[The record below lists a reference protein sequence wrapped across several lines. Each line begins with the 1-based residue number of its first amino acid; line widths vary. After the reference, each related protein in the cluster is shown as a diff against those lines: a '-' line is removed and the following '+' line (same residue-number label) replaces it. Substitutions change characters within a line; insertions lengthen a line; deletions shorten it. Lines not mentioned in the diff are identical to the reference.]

1 MIRRIN
7 FGLQQ
12 MQSPCVLVLRISKGA
27 GLIALSLLGAFSLAL
42 TACHSDRSVADREM
56 DAFIDHLM
64 SRMTLEEKIGQLNLL
79 VAGLDITGAQR
90 STAVVEKVREGL
102 VGGVFN
108 TYAPTPV
115 RSLQSIA
122 VKESRLGIPLLFG
135 YDVIYGHKTIFPVP
149 LALSCTWDPV
159 LIEKSCRI
167 SAVEASADG
176 LNWVY
181 SPMVDIARDPRWG
194 RIMES
199 SGEDPYLGSVIARAK
214 VRGYQGDNLR
224 DPRSV
229 MACVKHFALYGAAEA
244 GRDYNTVDMSR
255 RQMFESYMPP
265 YRAAVDAGAG
275 SVMTSFNEI
284 DAIPSSANRWLLTD
298 LLRGQWGFQG
308 MVVTD
313 YTAIK
318 EMTKHGMG
326 DLKKDAELAM
336 KAGVDM
342 DMVDET
348 YIKYLPELIASKKIP
363 QSTVDQA
370 CRRILEAKYKLGL
383 FADPYRGC
391 TEERASTEILTSENR
406 RTAREIAVRS
416 LVLLKN
422 EGGILPLG
430 KSGTIALVG
439 PLADDRKT
447 PIGSWH
453 AAGDWHNTVSILEG
467 VTHAVGS
474 GAKIIHAKGANL
486 EANLTQTNSAVIDK
500 NDFSVKSRLAG
511 EMIGEA
517 VAAAKKADV
526 VVAVLGESFAQS
538 GEASS
543 RSDISLPENQKAL
556 LHALVQTGK
565 PVVLVLMNGRPLTL
579 EWENSHCRAI
589 LEAWLPGTEGGNA
602 VADVLFGDRN
612 PSGTLTATFPR
623 NVGQIPIYYAHKNT
637 GRPFNADDP
646 GLKFVSRYLD
656 IPNDPLYAFGYGL
669 SYTTF
674 SYGDVKLSKESLK
687 GDDMLE
693 ASVSVTNTGKRAG
706 EEIVQLYISQPV
718 ASVTR
723 NVVDLKGF
731 QKVELQPGETRDVT
745 FRITLEDLKFF
756 NGDLVYNWEPGEFLI
771 RIGGSSS
778 ASMKPASVVWNRN
791 R

>member
-1 MIRRIN
+1 
-7 FGLQQ
+7 
-12 MQSPCVLVLRISKGA
+12 MQSLRTLHFLVLRNSKWV
-27 GLIALSLLGAFSLAL
+27 GLIALSLLSAFTLEL
-42 TACHSDRSVADREM
+42 TACHSARSLADREM
-56 DAFIDHLM
+56 DLFIDHLM

-79 VAGLDITGAQR
+79 VAGLDVTGAQR
-90 STAVVEKVREGL
+90 SASVVEKVRKGL
-102 VGGVFN
+102 AGGVFN

-149 LALSCTWDPV
+149 LAISCTWDPA

-167 SAVEASADG
+167 SAMEASADG
-176 LNWVY
+176 LNWIY

-214 VRGYQGDNLR
+214 VRGYQGSDLR

-244 GRDYNTVDMSR
+244 GLDYNTVDMSR
-255 RQMFESYMPP
+255 LRMFESYMPP
-265 YRAAVDAGAG
+265 YRAAVEAGAG
-275 SVMTSFNEI
+275 SIMTSFNEI
-284 DAIPSSANRWLLTD
+284 DGIPSSANRWLLTD
-298 LLRGQWGFQG
+298 LLRGQWGFRG
-308 MVVTD
+308 MVVSD

-318 EMTKHGMG
+318 EMTEHGMG
-326 DLKKDAELAM
+326 DLEKDAELAM

-348 YIKYLPELIASKKIP
+348 YSDHLPGLIAAKKIP
-363 QSTVDQA
+363 RSAVDQA

-383 FADPYRGC
+383 FADPYRSC
-391 TEERASTEILTSENR
+391 TGERAGTEILTSENR
-406 RTAREIAVRS
+406 RTAREIAARS

-422 EGGILPLG
+422 EEGILPLR

-453 AAGDWHNTVSILEG
+453 AAGDWRDTVSLLEG
-467 VTHAVGS
+467 ITGVAGS
-474 GAKIIHAKGANL
+474 GVKIIHARGADL
-486 EANLTQTNSAVIDK
+486 ARTNTAVMDK
-500 NDFSVKSRLAG
+500 NGLAEKPRPAG

-517 VAAAKKADV
+517 VAAAKKSDV
-526 VVAVLGESFAQS
+526 VVAVLGESSAQS
-538 GEASS
+538 GEAAS
-543 RSDISLPENQKAL
+543 RSDIGLPENQKAL
-556 LHALVQTGK
+556 LRALVETGK

-579 EWENSHCRAI
+579 EWENVHCRAI

-612 PSGTLTATFPR
+612 PSGKLTATFPR

-637 GRPFNADDP
+637 GRPFKSDDP
-646 GLKFVSRYLD
+646 GLRYVSRYLD
-656 IPNDPLYAFGYGL
+656 VPNDPLYAFGYGL

-674 SYGDVKLSKESLK
+674 AYGEVILGKKSLK
-687 GDDMLE
+687 GDATLN
-693 ASVSVTNTGKRAG
+693 ASVSITNIGKRAG

-723 NVVDLKGF
+723 NVMDLKGF
-731 QKVELQPGETRDVT
+731 QKVELQPGETKEVT
-745 FRITLEDLKFF
+745 FRITTEELKFF
-756 NGDLVYNWEPGEFLI
+756 NANLVYDWEPGRFLI

-778 ASMKPASVVWNRN
+778 APMKPAAVVWNRE
-791 R
+791 